1 MTADYN
7 FTSFPPEAGFG
18 RGWYETNWYLQIYQY
33 LTGIGDMM
41 GLIIKNLTQTPWESS
56 RSEVIEVIEME
67 TKEKKLASQ
76 LKFVTFFPAGAGTFM
91 ALSILLIQY
100 WKWFQ
105 GGEWRGMPLAEFV
118 PQTLFQWA
126 VTKEGGLLGLKEIVL
141 AALSIHASV
150 WFFVTG
156 CVFTFI
162 LFELTK
168 PLLKD

>member
-1 MTADYN
+1 
-7 FTSFPPEAGFG
+7 
-18 RGWYETNWYLQIYQY
+18 
-33 LTGIGDMM
+33 
-41 GLIIKNLTQTPWESS
+41 
-56 RSEVIEVIEME
+56 ME
-67 TKEKKLASQ
+67 TKDTRLARQ

-91 ALSILLIQY
+91 ALSIFLIQY

-105 GGEWRGMPLAEFV
+105 GDEWQGMPLAQFV
-118 PQTLFQWA
+118 PQTLLQWA
-126 VTKEGGLLGLKEIVL
+126 VAKEGGLLGLKEMVF

-156 CVFTFI
+156 CVITFI

>member
-1 MTADYN
+1 M
-7 FTSFPPEAGFG
+7 
-18 RGWYETNWYLQIYQY
+18 
-33 LTGIGDMM
+33 
-41 GLIIKNLTQTPWESS
+41 K
-56 RSEVIEVIEME
+56 
-67 TKEKKLASQ
+67 TKDTRLARQ
-76 LKFVTFFPAGAGTFM
+76 LKIVTFFPAGAGTFM

-105 GGEWRGMPLAEFV
+105 GGEWQGMSLAEFV
-118 PQTLFQWA
+118 PQPLFQWA
-126 VTKEGGLLGLKEIVL
+126 VAKEGGLLGLKKVVL

>member
-1 MTADYN
+1 
-7 FTSFPPEAGFG
+7 
-18 RGWYETNWYLQIYQY
+18 
-33 LTGIGDMM
+33 
-41 GLIIKNLTQTPWESS
+41 
-56 RSEVIEVIEME
+56 ME
-67 TKEKKLASQ
+67 TQEKKLASQ

-91 ALSILLIQY
+91 ALSIFLIQY

-105 GGEWRGMPLAEFV
+105 TGEWPGMPLAQFV
-118 PQTLFQWA
+118 PQSLVQWA
-126 VTKEGGLLGLKEIVL
+126 AAREGGLLQLKETFL

-156 CVFTFI
+156 CVFTFL

>member
-1 MTADYN
+1 M
-7 FTSFPPEAGFG
+7 
-18 RGWYETNWYLQIYQY
+18 
-33 LTGIGDMM
+33 
-41 GLIIKNLTQTPWESS
+41 K
-56 RSEVIEVIEME
+56 
-67 TKEKKLASQ
+67 TKDTRLARQ
-76 LKFVTFFPAGAGTFM
+76 LKIVTFFPAGAGIFM

-105 GGEWRGMPLAEFV
+105 GGEWQGMSLAEFV
-118 PQTLFQWA
+118 PQPLFQWA
-126 VTKEGGLLGLKEIVL
+126 V
-141 AALSIHASV
+141 ASV